1 MYACQ
6 MGYFGLMIT
15 NFGEDWDMYHSGE
28 QFPKINIQKIT
39 NSEKGQV
46 TTITPHNYQ
55 TGDFVTIHYVEGMK
69 YVNSDARPVTVTD

>member
-28 QFPKINIQKIT
+28 QFPKINIEKIS
-39 NSEKGQV
+39 NSEKG
-46 TTITPHNYQ
+46 
-55 TGDFVTIHYVEGMK
+55 
-69 YVNSDARPVTVTD
+69 